1 METKLSDLIARCQ
14 NETARYLQ
22 QETYD
27 QQPCWEIWRR
37 AIAEKDSEAWEALMQ
52 QYDVLVRRWLRKRLN
67 SIPWLR
73 QEEDFLLN
81 AAFIKFYRF
90 VDGEKLKSFNNLAAL
105 LRYLQMCCYTVIT
118 DEQRDYQARSANVSL
133 EGSLQMTG
141 DDNAEDAL
149 HNSPL
154 ARLSA
159 EEDVE
164 TDVLGNMERLQFWDK
179 IKQVIPDSTDQLLL
193 YLDFVLD
200 VPPREITKLYP
211 NRFPAVED
219 VYKRRRNVLWRM
231 RNSKELKDYQFQ

>member
-1 METKLSDLIARCQ
+1 METKLADLIARCQ
-14 NETARYLQ
+14 SETTRYLQ
-22 QETYD
+22 QESYD

-37 AIAEKDSEAWEALMQ
+37 AIAEKDGEAWEAVMR
-52 QYDVLVRRWLRKRLN
+52 QYDVLVRRWLRNRLN
-67 SIPWLR
+67 TIPRLR

-81 AAFIKFYRF
+81 ASFIKFYRF
-90 VDGEKLKSFNNLAAL
+90 VDGEKLKSFNTLAAL

-118 DEQRDYQARSANVSL
+118 DEQRDYQARSGDVSL
-133 EGSLQMTG
+133 EGSLQISS
-141 DDNAEDAL
+141 DDNAEDAA

-159 EEDVE
+159 NEDVE
-164 TDVLGNMERLQFWDK
+164 GDVLAGLQRLHFWEK
-179 IKQVIPDSTDQLLL
+179 IKQIVPDQTDQLLL

-211 NRFPAVED
+211 NRFATVED

-231 RNSKELKDYQFQ
+231 RHSQELQQYQF